1 VSKEQEMPV
10 AWRKKNV
17 SDVPAGLVAAVPQG
31 FALSRG
37 KRGEHLVLL
46 GFAPG
51 LRCAQRLRELGLTEG
66 KTVVVLH
73 DTDPVLLA
81 LDDSRIAL
89 ERSVGDGIEV
99 GYAR

>member
-1 VSKEQEMPV
+1 M
-10 AWRKKNV
+10 
-17 SDVPAGLVAAVPQG
+17 
-31 FALSRG
+31 FALRHKRNSLDTPAIPLDVALARFPLSQG
-37 KRGEHLVLL
+37 VRGEHLVLL

-66 KTVVVLH
+66 KIVVVLR

-89 ERSVGDGIEV
+89 ERTVGDHIEV
-99 GYAR
+99 GYAG